1 MLDEANLPPK
11 YFVRN
16 YAFILAFIIP
26 TTLLGI
32 FLLAV
37 FTIPLIISI
46 NTGLELAQHEIWA
59 AIALNILVF
68 GSVLY
73 PLFISY
79 TESSLI
85 FTEKSIAKKWL
96 FGEKKLLW
104 SEVVSV
110 YTIGP
115 RLTIKTNDKRL
126 SVNLNYFRDPDE
138 LIIFIRDHIDLNTD
152 AS

>member
-16 YAFILAFIIP
+16 YALILAFIIP
-26 TTLLGI
+26 ITLLGI
-32 FLLAV
+32 FILMC
-37 FTIPLIISI
+37 FTIPLIKSI
-46 NTGLELAQHEIWA
+46 NTGLELARHEIWA
-59 AIALNILVF
+59 AITLNILVF
-68 GSVLY
+68 GSVFY
-73 PLFISY
+73 SLFISY

-85 FTEKSIAKKWL
+85 FTEKSITKKLL

-115 RLTIKTNDKRL
+115 RLTIKANEKRL
-126 SVNLNYFRDPDE
+126 QINLNYYRDPDE